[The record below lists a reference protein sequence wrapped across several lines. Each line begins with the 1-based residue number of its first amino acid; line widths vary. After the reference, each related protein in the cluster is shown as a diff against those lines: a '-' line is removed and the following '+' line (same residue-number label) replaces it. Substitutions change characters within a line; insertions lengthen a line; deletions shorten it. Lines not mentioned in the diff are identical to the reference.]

1 MLEHGGDQF
10 QIANL
15 VIDQQNASEPLVHA
29 RDLATPVGRVEDMEK
44 SATTV
49 ELSLGPEVLG
59 QRLDAVL
66 VERMPGWSR
75 TRLQELIKAGRVQLD
90 GRTLTKPGHLL
101 EQAGALRLDCAQ
113 EAQSTP
119 ASLPQITVLHEDEA
133 LLAVDKPAGV
143 LSHANEGKREA
154 GIAEWARERYG
165 ELPGL
170 EDEDRGG
177 LAHRLDRDTSGVLLL
192 AKTEAALA
200 GLKAAFHDRKVKKQ
214 YLALVHG
221 APRFDSEWIE
231 NWIGRSE
238 RTRDKIVVLPE
249 GEGRFASTYYETQ
262 ERFRDFAFLAV
273 YPQTGRMHQVRV
285 HMAHVGHPLLGDPV
299 YKPVRKH
306 LTPLPPE
313 APQLTRHA
321 LHAAILEFEHP
332 VSGQLISIQSALPH
346 DMQQVLDWLRVHRPD

>member
-1 MLEHGGDQF
+1 
-10 QIANL
+10 
-15 VIDQQNASEPLVHA
+15 
-29 RDLATPVGRVEDMEK
+29 
-44 SATTV
+44 
-49 ELSLGPEVLG
+49 
-59 QRLDAVL
+59 
-66 VERMPGWSR
+66 
-75 TRLQELIKAGRVQLD
+75 
-90 GRTLTKPGHLL
+90 
-101 EQAGALRLDCAQ
+101 
-113 EAQSTP
+113 
-119 ASLPQITVLHEDEA
+119 
-133 LLAVDKPAGV
+133 
-143 LSHANEGKREA
+143 
-154 GIAEWARERYG
+154 
-165 ELPGL
+165 
-170 EDEDRGG
+170 
-177 LAHRLDRDTSGVLLL
+177 VLLL